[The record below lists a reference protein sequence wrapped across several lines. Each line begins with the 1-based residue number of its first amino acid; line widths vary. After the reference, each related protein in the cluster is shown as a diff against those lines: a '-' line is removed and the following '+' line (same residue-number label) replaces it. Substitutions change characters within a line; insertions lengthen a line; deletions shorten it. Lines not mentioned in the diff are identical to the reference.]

1 MTTRKS
7 GAILCAVLLLFC
19 AAAALAQQPAGTPAP
34 IPSAIASA
42 TKIFVS
48 NAGADAGLFPQPFT
62 GDPSRGYTQLY
73 LALKASGR
81 YQLVEAPS
89 DADLV
94 LELHLTAP
102 YGPSNANKAQG
113 ASDPRPM
120 FTLTV
125 YDRQTHYVLWTL
137 THTIDW
143 AVLQKTHD
151 RNFDEAL
158 AAIVSQFEALSGKQ
172 QAPTP

>member
-1 MTTRKS
+1 MITRKS
-7 GAILCAVLLLFC
+7 RAIVGALLILSCSAAV
-19 AAAALAQQPAGTPAP
+19 AQQPSGTPAP
-34 IPSAIASA
+34 VPPAIASA
-42 TKIFVS
+42 AKIFIS

-62 GDPSRGYTQLY
+62 GDPSRGYNQLY

-81 YQLVEAPS
+81 YQLVDSPS

-94 LELHLTAP
+94 LELRLTAP

-137 THTIDW
+137 THTIEW
-143 AVLQKTHD
+143 AILQKTHD
-151 RNFDEAL
+151 RNFDDAL
-158 AAIVSQFEALSGKQ
+158 AAIVSQFEALSGKPAS
-172 QAPTP
+172 AP